1 MSRYSCLLMLPKITH
16 QAHLPALYHDFVNTL
31 TQGQA
36 FTGDIDTSYSGR
48 LSVATDNSIYQQLP
62 QLVIQPR
69 TKHDI
74 VLLTKIASEDKYHGI
89 KFSARGGG
97 TGTNGQSLTPG
108 VVVDLSKYMNK
119 VLEINIDEK
128 WVRVEAGVV
137 KDQLND
143 YLRPHG
149 FFFAPD
155 LSTSNRATIGGMINT
170 DASGQGS
177 LVYGKTSNHV
187 LALESVLAN
196 GEVLNTQPMTLTQAQ
211 HLAQQSTLDG
221 EAITYPQ
228 SHADIMAQ
236 VLTSCIEN
244 RALVLK
250 TFPRLNRFLTGYDLE
265 HVLTA
270 NDEGDIT
277 GVDLSRLITGSEGS
291 LAFVCEAKLNIN
303 PIRVAKTL
311 INIKYDSFDSAL
323 RHSPT
328 LVAAKATS
336 VETIDSRVLNLAK
349 QDIVWHSVSELITDV
364 PDKVMDGINIVEY
377 NGDSIADL
385 AAQVSE
391 LTAKLDGLI
400 SSNNPDSSNNSEKSS
415 SSCGVIG
422 YQVTSDLASINK
434 IYAMRK
440 KAVGL
445 LGKTQ
450 GSQKPLA
457 FAEDTAVPPENLAD
471 FIGEFRALL
480 DSYGL
485 NYGMFGHVDAG
496 VLHVRPALD
505 MCDPEQEKLLRTLS
519 DEVVKLTAKYGGLMW
534 GEHGRGYRSEYGPAF
549 FGEPLF
555 NELRKIKAV
564 FDPLNKMNPGKICT
578 PIESTEQLVSV
589 DDTKR
594 GTFDR
599 QIPVVVKESF
609 TAVMDCNGNGLC
621 FNYDADSPMCPSS
634 KITRDRRHSPKGRAG
649 LMREWLRLL
658 EKQGVDILQ
667 LEDSINKSKNI
678 WSVKEILT
686 NTAAKF
692 RVNFINK
699 SRQGEDNNND
709 DFSHEVMEAMQGC
722 LACKACASQCP
733 VKVDVPD
740 FRSRFLNIYYSR
752 YNRPL
757 KDHLVANVETLA
769 PLMAKA
775 PKIVNA
781 LLNTS
786 LYERFSAKTIGY
798 VNTPLLSVPTLQKQV
813 RKAGF
818 SGFDLSKLQG
828 LTSAQ
833 RKGYVLIVQDPF
845 TSFYDA
851 TTVESMMHLIKKL
864 GLEPILLPFKPNG
877 KAQHVKGFLA
887 RFAKTAKSSSD
898 FLNQLAAL
906 NIPMLGMDASMVLC
920 YRDEYAKTLQQNR
933 GDFSVLLAHE
943 WLLNFI
949 KDDTVFTGAVASRA
963 LAKELS
969 KEQSKESLT
978 TTSFKLFSHCTEKTA
993 LVNSENEWQTIFEH
1007 FGLTLEKVSVGC
1019 CGMAGTYGHE
1029 KVNLDNSKG
1038 LFELSWQPKVAALAS
1053 EQILATGFSCRSQV
1067 KRFSDLKARHPVAA
1081 ILDSLN

>member
-1 MSRYSCLLMLPKITH
+1 MLPHISHKN
-16 QAHLPALYHDFVNTL
+16 HLPPLYTDFVSSLKDKN
-31 TQGQA
+31 
-36 FTGDIDTSYSGR
+36 FTGDINASYSAR
-48 LSVATDNSIYQQLP
+48 LVVATDNSIYQQLP

-69 TKHDI
+69 TKADI
-74 VLLTKIASEDKYHGI
+74 ALLAKIASNAQYQSI

-108 VVVDLSKYMNK
+108 VVVDLSKYMNNI
-119 VLEINIDEK
+119 LEINVDEK

-143 YLRPHG
+143 YLRPYG

-155 LSTSNRATIGGMINT
+155 LSTSNRATLGGMIST

-196 GEVLNTQPMTLTQAQ
+196 GEVFKTEPMTLAQAQ
-211 HLAQQSTLDG
+211 DLAEQESADSNAHSSTH
-221 EAITYPQ
+221 
-228 SHADIMAQ
+228 SKIMAQ
-236 VLTSCIEN
+236 VLNSCIEN
-244 RALVLK
+244 RDLVLK

-265 HVLTA
+265 NVLIA
-270 NDEGDIT
+270 NDEGEIT

-291 LAFVCEAKLNIN
+291 LVFVCEAKLNIN

-323 RHSPT
+323 RHSPV
-328 LVAAKATS
+328 LVEAKATS

-349 QDIVWHSVSELITDV
+349 QDIVWHSVSDLITDV
-364 PDKVMDGINIVEY
+364 PGKVMDGINIVEY
-377 NGDSIADL
+377 NGDSIAGL
-385 AAQVSE
+385 ADQVAV
-391 LTAKLDGLI
+391 LTSGLDYLI
-400 SSNNPDSSNNSEKSS
+400 NQSSTDSSISNR
-415 SSCGVIG
+415 GVIG

-445 LGKTQ
+445 LGKTE

-480 DSYGL
+480 DGHQL

-505 MCDPEQEKLLRTLS
+505 MCDPEQEKLLRTIS

-534 GEHGRGYRSEYGPAF
+534 GEHGRGFRSEYGPAF

-564 FDPLNKMNPGKICT
+564 FDPHNKMNPGKICT
-578 PIESTEQLVSV
+578 PLDSNEQLVSV

-594 GTFDR
+594 GSFDR
-599 QIPVVVKESF
+599 QIPIEVKESF
-609 TAVMDCNGNGLC
+609 TSVLDCNGNGLC

-658 EKQGVDILQ
+658 EKQGVDILK
-667 LEDSINKSKNI
+667 LEDNINTSKSI

-686 NTAAKF
+686 SAVDKL
-692 RVNFINK
+692 RINFISKPQQDEN
-699 SRQGEDNNND
+699 GNG
-709 DFSHEVMEAMQGC
+709 DFSHEVMDAMQGC

-733 VKVDVPD
+733 IKVDVPD
-740 FRSRFLNIYYSR
+740 FRSRFINIYYSR
-752 YNRPL
+752 YARPL
-757 KDHLVANVETLA
+757 KDHLVANVEILA

-775 PKIVNA
+775 PNIVNA
-781 LLNTS
+781 VLNTK
-786 LYERFSAKTIGY
+786 LYDKLSAKTIGY
-798 VNTPLLSVPTLQKQV
+798 VNTPLLSVPTLKKQV
-813 RKAGF
+813 KQAGF

-828 LTSAQ
+828 LTTEQ

-851 TTVESMMHLIKKL
+851 NTVQSMMSVIKNF

-906 NIPMLGMDASMVLC
+906 DIPMLGMDASMVLC
-920 YRDEYAKTLQQNR
+920 YRDEYAKTLKDQR

-943 WLLNFI
+943 WLLTFI
-949 KDDTVFTGAVASRA
+949 KKDTVFKGA
-963 LAKELS
+963 LASKELYKDVS
-969 KEQSKESLT
+969 KDVSKGNT
-978 TTSFKLFSHCTEKTA
+978 FKLFTHCTEKTA

-1029 KVNLDNSKG
+1029 KANLDNSKA
-1038 LFELSWQPKVAALAS
+1038 LFELSWQPEIETLAS

-1081 ILDSLN
+1081 ILEAMQ